1 MLYYYFPFIT
11 TYSIFSLLSFIID
24 ILSTKI
30 KFIKELKA
38 DPLSYN
44 EYIAIYKK
52 IYPQVFKNVFISTLP
67 ISLLIETLYTNY
79 NGLDFMTVILDLY
92 LINILSSL
100 SFYWL
105 HRLFHAPK
113 LYKYHKKHHELK
125 ISVGM
130 GAAYASVYDFLIV
143 NLFPTG
149 IIPVFVGVNPLVL
162 KYWLILY
169 TIGTVLAHSNLK
181 YVSQHDYHHKYFT
194 YNFGTY
200 WIDKMYG
207 TVYKN
212 K

>member
-1 MLYYYFPFIT
+1 
-11 TYSIFSLLSFIID
+11 
-24 ILSTKI
+24 
-30 KFIKELKA
+30 
-38 DPLSYN
+38 
-44 EYIAIYKK
+44 
-52 IYPQVFKNVFISTLP
+52 
-67 ISLLIETLYTNY
+67 
-79 NGLDFMTVILDLY
+79 
-92 LINILSSL
+92 
-100 SFYWL
+100 
-105 HRLFHAPK
+105 
-113 LYKYHKKHHELK
+113 
-125 ISVGM
+125 M